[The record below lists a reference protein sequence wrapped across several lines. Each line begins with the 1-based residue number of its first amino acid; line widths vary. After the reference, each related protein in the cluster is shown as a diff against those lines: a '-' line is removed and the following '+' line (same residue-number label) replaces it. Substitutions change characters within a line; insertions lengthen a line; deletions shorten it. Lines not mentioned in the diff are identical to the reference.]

1 MSTVHG
7 LMVVCYR
14 HQVAPQTQKFRC
26 PQCEKGEAH
35 DTWSAEHVKRHLDEH
50 HSDYYD
56 DDWPHVQ
63 VDTGPT
69 LSNPKRIAKRKR
81 DKQVMC
87 EMLGVENGG
96 VL

>member
-1 MSTVHG
+1 MSTLHG
-7 LMVVCYR
+7 LIVVCYSL
-14 HQVAPQTQKFRC
+14 HVAPQTQKFKC
-26 PQCEKGEAH
+26 PQCGKGEAN
-35 DTWSAEHVKRHLDEH
+35 DTWSAERVKVHLDEH
-50 HSDYYD
+50 HSDYY

>member
-1 MSTVHG
+1 MHG

-63 VDTGPT
+63 VDTHTPRGSCGLLKLYCHPRT
-69 LSNPKRIAKRKR
+69 
-81 DKQVMC
+81 
-87 EMLGVENGG
+87 
-96 VL
+96 